1 MKIYSDLTHGLQATL
16 LHATRGYTLTTKSP
30 ILVDINKMPG
40 IVAKFIDQ
48 YGTNLPS
55 WKRYQRKVKGL
66 PNSVGVVIP
75 VLGNPYQRQV
85 ILLCTPFDTL
95 HLKSLSEKNPFLGEE
110 WRTQIRVGD
119 FEIVSDKR
127 DRGDQA
133 MTWKLTK
140 HAFLVFESHLQ
151 NRSRNND
158 WQKLIQE
165 LNHAVRI
172 YPMFGGI
179 RRQLRRLITS
189 YKKLYEHKFLK
200 EWSGPDPENLPM
212 MVGFRRDK
220 SDSNKKQQED
230 PVVSVARQSFA

>member
-1 MKIYSDLTHGLQATL
+1 MKIYSDLTQGLQATL
-16 LHATRGYTLTTKSP
+16 LHTTRGYTLTTKSP
-30 ILVDINKMPG
+30 ILVDINKLSG
-40 IVAKFIDQ
+40 ITAKFIDQ

-66 PNSVGVVIP
+66 PNAVGVVIP

-85 ILLCTPFDTL
+85 ILLCTPFDKL

-110 WRTQIRVGD
+110 WRYQIRVGD

-140 HAFLVFESHLQ
+140 PAYLGFESHLQ

-158 WQKLIQE
+158 WPKLIQE

-179 RRQLRRLITS
+179 RRQLRRLIAS

-200 EWSGPDPENLPM
+200 EWSGPDPENLPR

-220 SDSNKKQQED
+220 SDSNKKQQEA
-230 PVVSVARQSFA
+230 PVVSV